1 MLFKQVKEYG
11 ADKRQHIII
20 NKSDNFPSGDVVIF
34 TEDEYKKYK
43 QGILDLENKIK
54 TLQIENSKL
63 LALNEN
69 YKNQEKNLK
78 DIVEN
83 VTAPIHETYQEDL
96 KAKDDKINELETKLN
111 AVELKFN
118 EYNLELNGLNG
129 IEMVLLRRHKP
140 MIKQY
145 SATINT
151 IIKSNKVDNNIVDAD
166 ANAIPGDKQQN
177 NKSE

>member
-1 MLFKQVKEYG
+1 MLFKKVKEYG

-34 TEDEYKKYK
+34 TEDEYQDFK
-43 QGILDLENKIK
+43 QGILDLEDKIK
-54 TLQIENSKL
+54 TLENENSKL
-63 LALNEN
+63 LALNDN

-78 DIVEN
+78 EIVED
-83 VTAPIHETYQEDL
+83 VTAPIHENYKEDL
-96 KAKDDKINELETKLN
+96 KAKDDKINELQTKID

-129 IEMVLLRRHKP
+129 IEMLLLRRHKP

-151 IIKSNKVDNNIVDAD
+151 IIKSNKIDNTVVDAD
-166 ANAIPGDKQQN
+166 ANSIPGEKQQN
-177 NKSE
+177 NKGG